1 MSDSPAS
8 HPGRARLPWVM
19 WLACALA
26 VAAGSLLA
34 LTDLAGIVMGSWDTP
49 TPGLA
54 WLKAG
59 VIGQLGLAAAAVAV
73 LVAGA
78 AHPSW
83 PRRAAVLAGVII
95 ALEAGWFLAT
105 RMLAA
110 S

>member
-1 MSDSPAS
+1 
-8 HPGRARLPWVM
+8 M
-19 WLACALA
+19 WLACALS
-26 VAAGSLLA
+26 VAAAGLLA

-49 TPGLA
+49 GPGFG

-59 VIGQLGLAAAAVAV
+59 AIGQVGLAVATVAV

-78 AHPSW
+78 ARLS
-83 PRRAAVLAGVII
+83 RRRDAAVMAGAII
-95 ALEAGWFLAT
+95 ALEVSWFLLT